1 MKATILASTV
11 ILSLGLS
18 FQSCKKPEK
27 PAGQTSVQ
35 TIDIVLDM
43 NKSYQYSFGTPDTD
57 LSITKQSQAFLV
69 SELNEVNET
78 VLFNYMPETNFVG
91 TDEVYV
97 TLGKQE
103 MKHPEKHGPKNPIKH
118 LIRPKKHHQCNKPNM
133 DKTIYIFRFTV
144 KETIATTSAVVVS
157 ENEK

>member
-27 PAGQTSVQ
+27 PVGQTSVQ

-43 NKSYQYSFGTPDTD
+43 NKSYQFSFGIPETD

-69 SELNEVNET
+69 SELNEVSES
-78 VLFNYMPETNFVG
+78 VLFNYTPKTDFVG

-97 TLGKQE
+97 TLGK
-103 MKHPEKHGPKNPIKH
+103 PEREHREDHRPKNPIKH
-118 LIRPKKHHQCNKPNM
+118 FIHSKKHHQCDKPNM

-144 KETIATTSAVVVS
+144 KETVPSKTTVVVS
-157 ENEK
+157 KK